1 MIIQIGARNFRSL
14 ADVSVRLGA
23 LTVLV
28 GPNGSGKSNL
38 VDVLRFLSEALQRGL
53 DAAIIERHGMSALR
67 RWSAKG
73 RPYDIEINLTL
84 EEDGKWAEYSFI
96 LGSERRGEYRV
107 KHEHCR
113 GGRNPAM
120 IEYYF
125 ETREG
130 EWIRSQPTLNVPI
143 LPTALALPLAAGATP
158 FKWIYDFITSMG
170 FYVIFPNVLRE
181 PQKPANPYPLDE
193 HGQNLASVL
202 REIKRAQNPWLPD
215 VQRAL
220 SKVVEDV
227 TDFQVTQVGGYLVT
241 RLRHRSQED
250 RSPTFELSQ
259 ESDGT
264 LRILGLLAA
273 LFQDPPRTLIAMEE
287 PELTMHPGA
296 MGLLC
301 DVLSE
306 STRRSQIL
314 ITTHSP
320 DLIARFGA
328 DELRVVEKVEGSTVI
343 GEVDEA
349 QRAAI
354 NEKLFSPGDLL
365 RLDGSLRR
373 AIPAAQ
379 KKNHA

>member
-1 MIIQIGARNFRSL
+1 MVGEVGQDPKVNTPASDGFKTGSHFLTGCVNDVGTHGITHIIDQ
-14 ADVSVRLGA
+14 
-23 LTVLV
+23 
-28 GPNGSGKSNL
+28 
-38 VDVLRFLSEALQRGL
+38 VDDHE
-53 DAAIIERHGMSALR
+53 
-67 RWSAKG
+67 WSDG
-73 RPYDIEINLTL
+73 R
-84 EEDGKWAEYSFI
+84 
-96 LGSERRGEYRV
+96 
-107 KHEHCR
+107 
-113 GGRNPAM
+113 
-120 IEYYF
+120 
-125 ETREG
+125 
-130 EWIRSQPTLNVPI
+130 IR
-143 LPTALALPLAAGATP
+143 
-158 FKWIYDFITSMG
+158 
-170 FYVIFPNVLRE
+170 
-181 PQKPANPYPLDE
+181 
-193 HGQNLASVL
+193 
-202 REIKRAQNPWLPD
+202 
-215 VQRAL
+215 
-220 SKVVEDV
+220 DV

-241 RLRHRSQED
+241 RLRHSSQED

-264 LRILGLLAA
+264 LRILGLLAE

-349 QRAAI
+349 QRTAI
-354 NEKLFSPGDLL
+354 NERLFSPGDLL

-373 AIPAAQ
+373 AMPAAQ
-379 KKNHA
+379 EKSHA